1 MTALR
6 GSHARGYNRT
16 FYCVGRYTLGSWGW
30 SPWEDSF
37 LFSSHEST
45 SHFLTILNADLK
57 SPSNLVQSPPHAPRM
72 MVLRDDG

>member
-1 MTALR
+1 
-6 GSHARGYNRT
+6 
-16 FYCVGRYTLGSWGW
+16 LGSWGW
-30 SPWEDSF
+30 SGPWEDSF